1 MSKRNRSRN
10 FTKNLPPEIL
20 EQLNKM
26 IVDGCTYEEIGVWL
40 KKFDVNVHRSTINR
54 YGQGYLDRL
63 ERIKIISEQTKAVFE
78 DNKGKP
84 ATELSDASVLI
95 VTQMLMESLMENEEI
110 DMKDLTKAA
119 QALATLQRSNVSS
132 EKLKID
138 TQTKVQMGL
147 DMFVKRISTELNS
160 KYPELQERLTEI
172 AQEVAESI
180 EGQN

>member
-26 IVDGCTYEEIGVWL
+26 IVDGCTYEEIGHWL
-40 KKFDVNVHRSTINR
+40 KKFDVNVHRSTVNR
-54 YGQGYLDRL
+54 YGQGYLERL
-63 ERIKIISEQTKAVFE
+63 ERIRIISEQTKAVFE

-138 TQTKVQMGL
+138 TQTKVQLGL
-147 DMFVKRISTELNS
+147 DMFVNRITAELNG
-160 KYPELQERLTEI
+160 KYPELLDKLAEI
-172 AQEVAESI
+172 AEEVASDLER
-180 EGQN
+180 QN

>member
-10 FTKNLPPEIL
+10 FTKSLPPEIL

-26 IVDGCTYEEIGVWL
+26 IVDGCTYEEIGNWL

-54 YGQGYLDRL
+54 YGQGYLERL
-63 ERIKIISEQTKAVFE
+63 ERIRIISEQTKAVFE

-95 VTQMLMESLMENEEI
+95 VTQMLMESLMENEQIE
-110 DMKDLTKAA
+110 MKDLTKAA

-138 TQTKVQMGL
+138 TQTKVQLGL
-147 DMFVKRISTELNS
+147 DMFVNRITAELNG
-160 KYPELQERLTEI
+160 KYPELLDKLAKI
-172 AQEVAESI
+172 AEEVASDLER
-180 EGQN
+180 QN